1 MANTIY
7 AAFADATLAEKAAG
21 ALLDFG
27 ARNEDISVV
36 RYHEYQPPE
45 TTYAPPGTTGTLTGS
60 ELTTPHDP
68 VADAHA
74 IAVKAHAEHA
84 HSSMTDPAT
93 GLTTTY
99 VAPDSNQAVTGDER
113 MEPDAEAKL
122 GISTTTPAD
131 AAAGAVKGTA
141 IGVGVGA
148 AAALAALLIPGVGL
162 ILGGGAL
169 AAALGGVAATA
180 AAGGVAGGV
189 AGYLKDQG
197 LDDHVAAGYN
207 STVSGGGAL
216 LAITVPSQKVDEVEA
231 RRILEKYGASNVH
244 LQAARRI
251 LS

>member
-1 MANTIY
+1 
-7 AAFADATLAEKAAG
+7 LAEKAAG

-27 ARNEDISVV
+27 ARTEDVSVV
-36 RYHEYQPPE
+36 RYHEFQPPE

-68 VADAHA
+68 LSDAHA
-74 IAVKAHAEHA
+74 IAVKGHTH
-84 HSSMTDPAT
+84 HPGSTITDPES

-99 VAPDSNQAVTGDER
+99 TSEDSNQAVTSDER
-113 MEPDAEAKL
+113 MQPDAEAKL

-141 IGVGVGA
+141 IGIGVGVGA
-148 AAALAALLIPGVGL
+148 ALVSLLIPGVGL
-162 ILGGGAL
+162 VLGGGAL
-169 AAALGGVAATA
+169 AAALGGVAASA

-197 LDDHVAAGYN
+197 LDDHVATSYN
-207 STVSGGGAL
+207 DTVRGGGAL
-216 LAITVPSQKVDEVEA
+216 LAITIPSNKVDEVEA
-231 RRILEKYGASNVH
+231 RRILDKYGATNVH